1 MQPNKDAELIA
12 VYGRRGTGKS
22 TLTKGLLNNHGRVIV
37 FDPRAEYAGRGWR
50 QCRTLVAV
58 RDAMAKKWAGS
69 FKIAYVPP
77 GGSEK
82 QALSGLCSLIWQA
95 QKPYEVGQDAR
106 KILLVIEEADLS
118 LPVHQLPAG
127 SRKQIEVCNQG
138 RHMGIEAIAVTQR
151 PAQLSLAFRGNAA
164 VSYVFALAWEDDQMQ
179 ISKMIGRKNRP
190 MLANLQNYFFIKY
203 EGGKVSRHKV
213 SKTGQISAARG

>member
-1 MQPNKDAELIA
+1 MLF
-12 VYGRRGTGKS
+12 RS
-22 TLTKGLLNNHGRVIV
+22 
-37 FDPRAEYAGRGWR
+37 
-50 QCRTLVAV
+50 
-58 RDAMAKKWAGS
+58 
-69 FKIAYVPP
+69 
-77 GGSEK
+77 
-82 QALSGLCSLIWQA
+82 
-95 QKPYEVGQDAR
+95 
-106 KILLVIEEADLS
+106 IEEADLS

-190 MLANLQNYFFIKY
+190 MLADLPNYFFIKY
-203 EGGKVSRHKV
+203 EDGKVSRHKV
-213 SKTGQISAARG
+213 AKTGKISASRG